1 MFGGPINGLQADVL
15 PADENGAPLAPSRD
29 INLIGLAWVLPGV
42 LEPLVLAHM
51 YSLFASPYRV
61 FFLASAALMVLQVGL
76 LLILSLCDLWLTLV
90 ALFLTRFGAFYSCR
104 CCLVCDRVWYS
115 FYTFI
120 GWFIYKRSFI

>member
-90 ALFLTRFGAFYSCR
+90 ALSRCFSLVSVLSTAADVAWCAIAYGTRFIH
-104 CCLVCDRVWYS
+104 L
-115 FYTFI
+115 
-120 GWFIYKRSFI
+120 